1 MYLIPNKMCI
11 LFVRAPQPFKALSGV
26 LLDFLPE
33 AVELSLVCT
42 EFLRAVPAV
51 QIAVCHRREPFRM
64 QVKCDL
70 PAEHQDE
77 GHGQQG
83 P

>member
-1 MYLIPNKMCI
+1 MCI

-33 AVELSLVCT
+33 AVKLSLVCT

-51 QIAVCHRREPFRM
+51 QIAVCHRRKAFRM
-64 QVKCDL
+64 QVKSDL
-70 PAEHQDE
+70 PAEHQNQR
-77 GHGQQG
+77 HSQKR